1 MVAQPPLTEPSEAWH
16 ANEVLKEG
24 PLISDLQRETIPENH
39 KGNDTKVR
47 QKPWIFREKIIP
59 KPSCWMAWIFF
70 WSNFWGTPC
79 VFFGET
85 NMDVFL
91 STGIDISINGWDVT
105 GRNKSMF
112 HGIFRSKTP
121 ATMKRFFW
129 IQWNSSIGCGSK
141 WKT

>member
-47 QKPWIFREKIIP
+47 KNRGFSGKNSSLNPAAGWRGFSSGKMFGEL
-59 KPSCWMAWIFF
+59 
-70 WSNFWGTPC
+70 PC

-91 STGIDISINGWDVT
+91 SMGIDISMNGWDVT

-129 IQWNSSIGCGSK
+129 IQWNSSIGF
-141 WKT
+141 WTF